1 MCSIFSASAKRLWVK
16 GRSRE
21 TQWMR
26 VFSRLATRSLNC
38 LTDREQTLVSRLG
51 KVLMIKV
58 SPEKSASV
66 FVDKSVAVN

>member
-1 MCSIFSASAKRLWVK
+1 MCSMFSASAKRLWVK

-21 TQWMR
+21 IQRMR
-26 VFSRLATRSLNC
+26 VFSLLATRSLNC

-58 SPEKSASV
+58 SPEKSASSLI
-66 FVDKSVAVN
+66 FQAKL